1 VRVAS
6 PATPRTASPRT
17 SPIHRSVTFHV
28 KHGPARA
35 QETRHAPT
43 PSHATKKRKP
53 LPNLLRDSSHFTNQA
68 IVPPEPP
75 RTQKEAVPSSSR
87 WDRFAVREGGVEP
100 PRPCGHWNLNP
111 ARLPIPPPA
120 HWVCPRA
127 LPFRCWRLPTSR
139 RLARWGGWVHI
150 PYPWRAPPR
159 ITGHGATSEGRTPAP
174 LRHVST
180 SAGSRINLVP
190 VPAISTGGGQGPQSG
205 AGHWSRAASTI
216 LGRVRA
222 GVVRRGAPVG
232 SREGTSV
239 GVGAGDTGRRGR
251 PREPADFPA
260 RGYDQ

>member
-1 VRVAS
+1 M
-6 PATPRTASPRT
+6 
-17 SPIHRSVTFHV
+17 
-28 KHGPARA
+28 
-35 QETRHAPT
+35 T
-43 PSHATKKRKP
+43 PSAHRGLGTPPRRLTPPKSRKP
-53 LPNLLRDSSHFTNQA
+53 LLNPLRDSSHFTNQA
-68 IVPPEPP
+68 VARRESP
-75 RTQKEAVPSSSR
+75 RTQKEAVPPSSR

-127 LPFRCWRLPTSR
+127 LPFRCRGLPTSR
-139 RLARWGGWVHI
+139 RLARWRGWVHI
-150 PYPWRAPPR
+150 PYPWPPPPR
-159 ITGHGATSEGRTPAP
+159 LTRNGAPGRDRRPAQF
-174 LRHVST
+174 RHVST

-190 VPAISTGGGQGPQSG
+190 VPAISTGGGQGPRSG

-239 GVGAGDTGRRGR
+239 GVGAGDTGRRSR
-251 PREPADFPA
+251 PGEPADFPA

>member
-1 VRVAS
+1 M
-6 PATPRTASPRT
+6 
-17 SPIHRSVTFHV
+17 
-28 KHGPARA
+28 KHDPARA
-35 QETRHAPT
+35 QGTRHAPT
-43 PSHATKKRKP
+43 PPHATKERKP
-53 LPNLLRDSSHFTNQA
+53 LLNPLRDSSHFTNQA
-68 IVPPEPP
+68 VAPLESLG
-75 RTQKEAVPSSSR
+75 TQKEAVPSSSR

-139 RLARWGGWVHI
+139 RLARWRGWVHI
-150 PYPWRAPPR
+150 PYPWPPRPR
-159 ITGHGATSEGRTPAP
+159 ITVNGATSGGRTPAP

-190 VPAISTGGGQGPQSG
+190 VPAISTGGGQGPRSG

-222 GVVRRGAPVG
+222 GEFEEELRWEAGRGPQWASAPVTPADGADRGNQPISRRVDTISKQYGRSTQSGDDGGGAPWE
-232 SREGTSV
+232 S
-239 GVGAGDTGRRGR
+239 
-251 PREPADFPA
+251 
-260 RGYDQ
+260 